1 MKNLKAI
8 ILLLPFF
15 GLSALA
21 AEAEFSME
29 IKDTM
34 RLSGQGIIMTGQIVE
49 GTVRN
54 GDSLCVPL
62 ADGGQV
68 GREVKGMEKIS
79 KVVEV
84 ATAGDHIGILVGD
97 LSEDDIAV
105 GQILMAG
112 CAD

>member
-1 MKNLKAI
+1 MKNTKSLMLI
-8 ILLLPFF
+8 PLFF
-15 GLSALA
+15 GLSAQA
-21 AEAEFSME
+21 SEADFNME

-34 RLSGQGIIMTGQIVE
+34 RLSGQGIIMTGQIAG

-62 ADGGQV
+62 ADGSQV
-68 GREVKGMEKIS
+68 GREIKGMEKIS

-97 LSEDDIAV
+97 LTEDDIAV
-105 GQILMAG
+105 GQILKAG
-112 CAD
+112 CTD